1 MDTLVGILQQ
11 RTSEQVRSDV
21 LIIDDLEGFHTS
33 KLGRLQHFENS
44 LVEKLVLTESTGI
57 ERSVGNISQSN
68 KSSKLRP
75 HFKTVFFNGSFATPT
90 NFDALGTSIAVQVH
104 AFCGVHVGAKG
115 DATARHQYGW

>member
-1 MDTLVGILQQ
+1 MVTLVRILQQ

-57 ERSVGNISQSN
+57 ERSVGNLSKSQV
-68 KSSKLRP
+68 KQVTPPLQD
-75 HFKTVFFNGSFATPT
+75 SFLQRLVRNA
-90 NFDALGTSIAVQVH
+90 DQL
-104 AFCGVHVGAKG
+104 
-115 DATARHQYGW
+115 